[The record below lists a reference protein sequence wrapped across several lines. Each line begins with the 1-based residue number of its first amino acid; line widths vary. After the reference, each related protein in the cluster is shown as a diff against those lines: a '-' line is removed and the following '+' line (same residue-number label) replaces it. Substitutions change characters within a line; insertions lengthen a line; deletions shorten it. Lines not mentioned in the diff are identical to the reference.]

1 MNYPCNSWKFFPS
14 PSLSLSL
21 SRCAAIEMSD
31 ENPLHH
37 MDSVVFIAYHR
48 QMWSRNIPQIW
59 NILDFVYRSSM
70 RLSDLPP
77 TPRTYSASQWVFLSE
92 QKAVTIVI
100 VKIFFFF
107 LNSVWADCTQVSKN
121 PFRKLTRAVAQWV
134 IFSKKK

>member
-1 MNYPCNSWKFFPS
+1 MSKWNQRCWYEYIVSGHKWTTHAIAGNSS
-14 PSLSLSL
+14 PPPLSL

-48 QMWSRNIPQIW
+48 QMWNTNIPQIW

-100 VKIFFFF
+100 VKIFFFWI
-107 LNSVWADCTQVSKN
+107 LYELIVLKYQRI
-121 PFRKLTRAVAQWV
+121 PFEN
-134 IFSKKK
+134 